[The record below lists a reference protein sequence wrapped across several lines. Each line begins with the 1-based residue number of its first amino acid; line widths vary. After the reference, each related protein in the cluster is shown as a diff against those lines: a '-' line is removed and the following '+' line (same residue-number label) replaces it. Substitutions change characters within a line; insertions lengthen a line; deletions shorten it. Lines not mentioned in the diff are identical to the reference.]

1 MLLPSYRYRR
11 ACTPVISSLP
21 GRIPCRVPGK
31 AARVAVVLAGA
42 AMVLAPVAAC
52 AQGRAAADFPTR
64 PIRIIIGFT
73 PGGQPDIFSRLIA
86 SRLTDVLGQNV
97 LVDNRP
103 GAGGT
108 IGAKLV
114 ADAVPDG
121 HTLLA
126 VSGAHVIQ
134 PFVARVTYDT
144 ARDFAGITQMFTS
157 AYLLVVPNA
166 LPATTVREVVVLAQA
181 KPGQLNYS
189 SAGTGSG
196 THFAAEMFKEAAK
209 IDAVHVPYKGI
220 PEALTD
226 TIAGR
231 VQFFMAPLSSAMTM
245 VKDGKL
251 RPIAVS
257 TAKRVGTHP
266 ELPTIGET
274 IPGFDFDS
282 WGGMLAPAKT
292 PRPVID
298 RLNAEI
304 VRALALPDIIARM
317 RALGAEPVAGTP
329 QAFDR
334 FIREQLA
341 VIAAVAKRAG
351 INPP

>member
-1 MLLPSYRYRR
+1 MKLPGCRPPR
-11 ACTPVISSLP
+11 ACTPHVRSAP
-21 GRIPCRVPGK
+21 V
-31 AARVAVVLAGA
+31 RVASARITCAALIVGA
-42 AMVLAPVAAC
+42 ASSVTVTAIPNTAI
-52 AQGRAAADFPTR
+52 AQARTAADFPTR
-64 PIRIIIGFT
+64 PIRIVIGFT

-86 SRLTDVLGQNV
+86 SRLTEVLGQNV

-108 IGAKLV
+108 IGARMV
-114 ADAVPDG
+114 ADATPDG

-134 PFVARVTYDT
+134 PAVARVSYDT
-144 ARDFAGITQMFTS
+144 ARDFAGITRMFTS

-166 LPATTVREVVVLAQA
+166 LPATSVRELVALAQA
-181 KPGQLNYS
+181 KPGQLNFS

-196 THFAAEMFKEAAK
+196 THFAAEMFKDAAK
-209 IDAVHVPYKGI
+209 IDVVHVPFKGI

-231 VQFFMAPLSSAMTM
+231 VQFFMAPLSSAISM

-251 RPIAVS
+251 RAVGVS
-257 TAKRVGTHP
+257 TAKRVSTHP
-266 ELPTIGET
+266 ELPTIGEA

-298 RLNAEI
+298 RLNAETG
-304 VRALALPDIIARM
+304 RALALPEIVARM
-317 RALGAEPVAGTP
+317 RALGAEPAPSTP
-329 QAFDR
+329 EAFDR

-341 VIAAVAKRAG
+341 AIAAVAKRAG